1 MFGGRHVC
9 ETAPERQRHRQQ
21 GRQGWARQESRP
33 CKKSTTFKLFELK
46 KGMYPKPPNEKAII
60 LIAIQARV

>member
-1 MFGGRHVC
+1 MFAKLHLNDRGIVNKAVKDGQDKNLCPV
-9 ETAPERQRHRQQ
+9 
-21 GRQGWARQESRP
+21 
-33 CKKSTTFKLFELK
+33 KKSTTFKLFELK